1 MSDKNGKLNLGTCIG
16 IIVGGCIGSAIFSL
30 SGQTIVYA
38 GPAAIISWIIAA
50 AIQALY
56 GMQVCEL
63 AIRYPRS
70 GGVFVFP
77 QKAIGG
83 RKGDFV
89 GFISAWG
96 SIFCNT
102 IAVAFSAISIG
113 NFMVPAFGLDAPVF
127 TIGSFQMTWTILLAV
142 IAVVLCAVFN
152 FRKITTAGT
161 FNSILVCGMT
171 IAMLIF
177 VGLSF
182 FGKRPDGTPS
192 FTAAYFSDFFT
203 TGMGIQGMFRAVPIA
218 AIAYGACVSI
228 SFMVE
233 DVKNP
238 EKTVPASL
246 TIGMTVVMI
255 LYTLMIVA
263 TIGTCGYFMFKTP
276 GLEFIELAPQFGSAM
291 DGLAAYPWITKLIA
305 LTALVA
311 LTTTILIVLA
321 QNARTVKAVADSGYF
336 PGFLSKEN
344 KNGIPL
350 YATIVI
356 AVIAIILS
364 LRPDWTNVLVGLGAL
379 FNVVTTVITILSLI
393 ISRKKTALPEGQYK
407 APFGNTASIIIIIV
421 LAVCYLIGSIDR
433 NVVFF
438 TIAAYITA
446 IAIFT
451 IVSKKRAESPS
462 QK

>member
-1 MSDKNGKLNLGTCIG
+1 MSENNGKLGLGACIG
-16 IIVGGCIGSAIFSL
+16 IIIGGCIGSAIFSL

-50 AIQALY
+50 VIQAFY

-63 AIRYPRS
+63 AIRYPKS

-83 RKGDFV
+83 KKGDFI

-96 SIFCNT
+96 SIISNT

-113 NFMVPAFGLDAPVF
+113 NFMVPAFGLNAPVF
-127 TIGSFQMTWTILLAV
+127 TIGNFQMTWTILLAI
-142 IAVVLCAVFN
+142 IAVVLCAIFN
-152 FRKITTAGT
+152 FKKITTAGK
-161 FNSILVCGMT
+161 FNNALVCGMT
-171 IAMLIF
+171 VAMLIF

-192 FTAAYFSDFFT
+192 FTPAYFSNFFT
-203 TGMGIQGMFRAVPIA
+203 TGMGIRGMFRSIPIA

-233 DVKNP
+233 EVKSP
-238 EKTVPASL
+238 GKTVPASL
-246 TIGMTVVMI
+246 TIGMTIVMV

-276 GLEFIELAPQFGSAM
+276 GLEYLEFAPQFGSAM

-305 LTALVA
+305 LTALIA

-321 QNARTVKAVADSGYF
+321 LNARAVKAVAESGYF
-336 PGFLSKEN
+336 PKFLTKEN
-344 KNGIPL
+344 KNGIPVN
-350 YATIVI
+350 ATIAIVI
-356 AVIAIILS
+356 VAIILT

-379 FNVVTTVITILSLI
+379 FSVVTTVITISSLI
-393 ISRKKTALPEGQYK
+393 ISRKKTALPKGQFK
-407 APFGNTASIIIIIV
+407 APFGNAASLFIIIV
-421 LAVCYLIGSIDR
+421 LVVCYLIGSIDK
-433 NVVFF
+433 NVF
-438 TIAAYITA
+438 
-446 IAIFT
+446 IFT
-451 IVSKKRAESPS
+451 ILSYAVAITLFIIASKK
-462 QK
+462 K